1 MWPRKFKSTEADL
14 KALDSSFAHSVE
26 IYFYMCSFHFS
37 CPTKKVRRTFTCIYF
52 LSKHANESEKKY
64 IWHVRVQVFAQT
76 SQAKTRFFRVSASF
90 SGSPCPAAFC
100 WPFSFLLCLQRE
112 RPSWQAM
119 MRKSHQSL
127 SCFIFMNRGP
137 VFGFGWFVPQGP
149 LTPLEV
155 DVPLQWTVVSFHATI
170 TTKLLTPCP
179 FCLLAL
185 PPRRPS
191 AILAHSQ
198 WTMGPFSSW
207 LQRVRHDL
215 VTEQQQLFTMT
226 TSYGDTKPE

>member
-14 KALDSSFAHSVE
+14 KALDSSFAHSLE

-37 CPTKKVRRTFTCIYF
+37 CPTKKVGRTFTCIYF

-64 IWHVRVQVFAQT
+64 IWHIRVQVFAQT
-76 SQAKTRFFRVSASF
+76 SQAKTRFFRVSAYF
-90 SGSPCPAAFC
+90 SGSPCTAAF
-100 WPFSFLLCLQRE
+100 
-112 RPSWQAM
+112 WQAM
-119 MRKSHQSL
+119 MRKCHQSL

-137 VFGFGWFVPQGP
+137 VSGFGRFVPQGP

-155 DVPLQWTVVSFHATI
+155 DVPLQWTVVPFHATI
-170 TTKLLTPCP
+170 TTKLPTPCP

-198 WTMGPFSSW
+198 WTMWPFSSW
-207 LQRVRHDL
+207 LQRVD
-215 VTEQQQLFTMT
+215 MT
-226 TSYGDTKPE
+226 